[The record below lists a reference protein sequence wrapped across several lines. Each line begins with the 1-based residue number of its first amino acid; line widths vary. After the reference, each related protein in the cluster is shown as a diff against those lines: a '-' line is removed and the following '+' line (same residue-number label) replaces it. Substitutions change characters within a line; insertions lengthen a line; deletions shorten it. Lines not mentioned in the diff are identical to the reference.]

1 MTKTLLRDGGHCFK
15 AINFDLDTEQMEIE
29 LGSKTKGYSL
39 LKKSFKK
46 IGFSHRQGS
55 GYVSRKPL
63 SDVQVTGVLKKIAKQ
78 NPWLSTCINRMDIT
92 EVGNMFDVSDFVRK
106 AANTQKKKAQRE
118 KKETM
123 RADISQ
129 GSGKPAPKHT
139 VTTQYKAQNPPITQ
153 TAQNAQKQTKG
164 KGISL

>member
-1 MTKTLLRDGGHCFK
+1 MTKTSIRGVEPCFK
-15 AINFDLDTEQMEIE
+15 SINFDLDTEQMKIE

-39 LKKSFKK
+39 LKKAFKK

-55 GYVSRKPL
+55 GYVSVKPL

-78 NPWLSTCINRMDIT
+78 NSWLSTCINRMDIT
-92 EVGNMFDVSDFVRK
+92 DIGNMFDVADFVRK
-106 AANTQKKKAQRE
+106 VAHTQKKKAQRE
-118 KKETM
+118 KKEII

-129 GSGKPAPKHT
+129 GSSKPAPKPST
-139 VTTQYKAQNPPITQ
+139 APKSAPQSKNIPTQQVTY
-153 TAQNAQKQTKG
+153 QKKIS